1 MPTAVAPKTSL
12 AFGAGWLYY
21 SDPGVAIPTNT
32 VTGNKFVVAVGGS
45 WFLWGVTREGHVLG
59 VDINTDGVE
68 AAEYLENIINVTTS
82 RDITVEADFMQ
93 VSGTMLKRVFNG
105 GTLTS
110 SGSAGTGDLLTTY
123 RLPQIGA
130 ETRQQLFWESTDSTE
145 RWYAGQVFNGGT
157 VNINRRKGADNASL
171 PVTFTLEPD
180 VNGDPFVWYGA
191 GPTRA

>member
-12 AFGAGWLYY
+12 AFGAGWLYR
-21 SDPGVAIPTNT
+21 SGPNVALPTNT

-45 WFLWGVTREGHVLG
+45 WSLWGVTREGHVLG

-68 AAEYLENIINVTTS
+68 AAEYLENILTVTTS
-82 RDITVEADFMQ
+82 REITVEADFMQ
-93 VSGTMLKRVFNG
+93 VSGTMLSWVFNG
-105 GTLTS
+105 GTITTS
-110 SGSAGTGDLLTTY
+110 GTSGGGDLLTTY

-145 RWYAGQVFNGGT
+145 RWFAGSCFNGGT
-157 VNINRRKGADNASL
+157 VNIQRRKGADNASL

-180 VNGDPFVWYGA
+180 ANGDPFVWYGA